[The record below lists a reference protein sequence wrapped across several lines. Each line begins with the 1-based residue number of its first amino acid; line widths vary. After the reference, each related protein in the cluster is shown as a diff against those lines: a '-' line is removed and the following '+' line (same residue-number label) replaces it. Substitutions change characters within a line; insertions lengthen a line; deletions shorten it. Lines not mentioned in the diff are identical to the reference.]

1 LRWRGRA
8 QAPAWWPGYRRWRA
22 SPCWA
27 RHLLNTLGHLQD
39 PCVDKDIP
47 LLWPASPSCSDTVL
61 VSARSG
67 FSRSTVRWWWWLCC
81 DGGCV
86 VMVL

>member
-27 RHLLNTLGHLQD
+27 QHLLNTLGQLQD
-39 PCVDKDIP
+39 HCVDKDIP
-47 LLWPASPSCSDTVL
+47 LLWPASPSCSDTVWFRHGL
-61 VSARSG
+61 VSPDRQ
-67 FSRSTVRWWWWLCC
+67 W
-81 DGGCV
+81 GGDVVCV